1 VWQRVREEAEKG
13 HQVYVVCPRI
23 SGDAGEEGE
32 RDQLDLDE
40 DGAEIAPKRS
50 LAAVEEVHAELSAGP
65 LAGLRTAVLHGRLA
79 PEEKDRTMRAF
90 AAGEVDVLVS
100 TTVIEVGVD
109 VHNATT
115 MVLLDADRFGV
126 SQLHQL
132 RGRVG
137 RGGLPGLCLLVSHA
151 ELGSPARDRL
161 DAVASTT
168 DGFELSRVDLEQRR
182 EGDVLGASQSGFR
195 SGLVSLRVLRDER
208 TGLTCVVTG
217 NRVSPILAGMP
228 HPLTTPIMYVTEVSG
243 SETNPC
249 DEGENLCNLTW
260 DQTGDSTLATAA
272 DWIVGKP
279 SALLGLIL
287 IGLLVRWVL
296 HRLIDR
302 VVKKAEHGVLPDRVS
317 RAISGGR
324 MGAALNLRED
334 PGYTRRVQ
342 RAATMGSLLK
352 SIVTGVVLVV
362 VTLMFIAELG
372 YDIAPLI
379 ASAGIIG
386 VAIGFGSQALVKDFL
401 SGIFMIFEDQYGVG
415 DEVDLGEAAGTVEAV
430 SLRVTRLRDVNGTVW
445 YVRNGEILRV
455 GNMSQNWAR
464 TVLDVRV
471 AYGEDLARVQRV
483 LADVAHDL
491 WEDEDFTGEVFESVG
506 TLTDFIDSRLAGA

>member
-1 VWQRVREEAEKG
+1 
-13 HQVYVVCPRI
+13 
-23 SGDAGEEGE
+23 
-32 RDQLDLDE
+32 
-40 DGAEIAPKRS
+40 
-50 LAAVEEVHAELSAGP
+50 
-65 LAGLRTAVLHGRLA
+65 
-79 PEEKDRTMRAF
+79 M
-90 AAGEVDVLVS
+90 
-100 TTVIEVGVD
+100 
-109 VHNATT
+109 
-115 MVLLDADRFGV
+115 
-126 SQLHQL
+126 
-132 RGRVG
+132 
-137 RGGLPGLCLLVSHA
+137 
-151 ELGSPARDRL
+151 
-161 DAVASTT
+161 
-168 DGFELSRVDLEQRR
+168 
-182 EGDVLGASQSGFR
+182 
-195 SGLVSLRVLRDER
+195 
-208 TGLTCVVTG
+208 
-217 NRVSPILAGMP
+217 
-228 HPLTTPIMYVTEVSG
+228 TEVSG

-249 DEGENLCNLTW
+249 DTGEDLCNLTW
-260 DQTGDSTLATAA
+260 EQTGDSTLATAA

-287 IGLLVRWVL
+287 IGLVVRWLL

-302 VVKKAEHGVLPDRVS
+302 IVRRAEHGMLPNRVS

-324 MGAALNLRED
+324 MGAALNLNED

-352 SIVTGVVLVV
+352 SIVTGVVLTV

-386 VAIGFGSQALVKDFL
+386 VAIGFGSQTLVKDFL

-415 DEVDLGEAAGTVEAV
+415 DEVDLGEAVGTVEAV

-464 TVLDVRV
+464 TVLDVSV
-471 AYGEDLARVQRV
+471 GYGEDLARVRSV

-491 WEDEDFTGEVFESVG
+491 WEDEDFKGRIIEEPSVWGVQDLGPDAVLVRVALKTAPLEQWAVAREMRQRIKYRFDHEGIEIPFAQRVIWHREGGDPVDAAG
-506 TLTDFIDSRLAGA
+506 TKPAEDTHHPAS